1 MLTRM
6 AVRGIAGLVTLS
18 AITMGAPSAFAQPAG
33 WPVKPIRLVVPFAAG
48 GPADATARLLAP
60 RLTET
65 LGQQLIIDNR
75 GGAGGVIGTEIV
87 AKSPPD
93 GYTVLLMTSSLA
105 ILPSS
110 RRALPYDTQRD
121 ITPITDILH
130 APFAL
135 VVHPALPARNAG
147 DLVRLA
153 KAKPGQLMYPS
164 AGVGGTNHLAGVQFN
179 LAAGVDTV
187 HVPYK
192 GTAPALSDLAAGQ
205 VQFQFS
211 MLLAITP
218 LMQANKVRMIGI
230 ASPKRLQELPDMP
243 TVAESGVPGFES
255 AVWYG
260 FFGPGGLSRELVTRF
275 HADMSR
281 ALAVPDVRQ
290 RLTPGGAQL
299 GGAKPE
305 EFAAFVR
312 NETAK
317 WAKVLK
323 AAGIKPE

>member
-1 MLTRM
+1 ML
-6 AVRGIAGLVTLS
+6 AVVALLGATHALS
-18 AITMGAPSAFAQPAG
+18 QTYPS
-33 WPVKPIRLVVPFAAG
+33 KPIRMVVPFAAG
-48 GPADATARLLAP
+48 GPADATARVLAP
-60 RLTET
+60 RLTES
-65 LGQQLIIDNR
+65 LGQQIIIDNR
-75 GGAGGVIGTEIV
+75 GGAGGVIGTEII
-87 AKSPPD
+87 AKAPPD
-93 GYTVLLMTSSLA
+93 GYNVLLMTSSLA

-110 RRALPYDTQRD
+110 RKTLPYDTLRD
-121 ITPITDILH
+121 ITPITDVLH

-135 VVHPALPARNAG
+135 VIHPSLPARNAG
-147 DLVRLA
+147 DLVKLA

-211 MLLAITP
+211 MILAATP
-218 LMQANKVRMIGI
+218 LVQAGKVRMIGI
-230 ASPKRLQELPDMP
+230 ASPKRLPDMPDLP
-243 TVAESGVPGFES
+243 TVAESGLPGFES

-260 FFGPGGLSRELVTRF
+260 FFAPGGISRDIVARLYT
-275 HADMSR
+275 DMSR

-290 RLTPGGAQL
+290 KLTMGGVQL
-299 GGAKPE
+299 GNRKTD
-305 EFAAFVR
+305 EFNQFVR
-312 NETAK
+312 SEITK

-323 AAGIKPE
+323 AAGIQPE

>member
-1 MLTRM
+1 MLIRL
-6 AVRGIAGLVTLS
+6 AACGIVAFCATAPGLH
-18 AITMGAPSAFAQPAG
+18 AQPAG
-33 WPVKPIRLVVPFAAG
+33 WPAKPIRMVIPFAAG

-60 RLTET
+60 RLTEY
-65 LGQQLIIDNR
+65 LGQQMIIDNR

-153 KAKPGQLMYPS
+153 KAKPGHLMYPS

-218 LMQANKVRMIGI
+218 LMQAGKVRMIGI
-230 ASPKRLQELPDMP
+230 ASKQRLQEMPDMP

-255 AVWYG
+255 TVWYG
-260 FFGPGGLSRELVTRF
+260 YFGSGALPRELVTRL
-275 HADMSR
+275 HADMAR

-305 EFAAFVR
+305 EFAVFVR

-317 WAKVLK
+317 WGKVLK